1 MSIREAQRGLRTI
14 ISDFDEKGR
23 RGAYL
28 DDGQIGRK
36 RLPSEERCC
45 LSNLDCEDGNEERE
59 HVAGLFDIKV
69 KE

>member
-1 MSIREAQRGLRTI
+1 MSIREAQRGLRTAI
-14 ISDFDEKGR
+14 NFSHHKLR

-36 RLPSEERCC
+36 GLPSEERCC
-45 LSNLDCEDGNEERE
+45 LSYLDCEDVSEERE
-59 HVAGLFDIKV
+59 HVVGLVDIEV